1 MQDERMNGREQEKKQ
16 ILELFRKK
24 GMRITKQ
31 RELILDIV
39 LENECS
45 CCKEIYYRAAKK
57 DKNIGIAT
65 VYRMI
70 NSLSELGLF
79 RQNMPYCLAGSDS
92 GESGNGC
99 KIFLKDQN
107 VVELN
112 FEEWRKV
119 LERAHIQEAYCGHVE
134 IDHIRLN

>member
-16 ILELFRKK
+16 ILDLFRKK

-57 DKNIGIAT
+57 DKNRDRHGLPYDQFVKRTGAFPAEYALLSRGQRFRRIG
-65 VYRMI
+65 
-70 NSLSELGLF
+70 
-79 RQNMPYCLAGSDS
+79 
-92 GESGNGC
+92 
-99 KIFLKDQN
+99 
-107 VVELN
+107 
-112 FEEWRKV
+112 
-119 LERAHIQEAYCGHVE
+119 ER
-134 IDHIRLN
+134 L

>member
-1 MQDERMNGREQEKKQ
+1 MQDDRMNGREQEKKQ

-39 LENECS
+39 LENECR

-119 LERAHIQEAYCGHVE
+119 LEKALIQKGYSEDVE
-134 IDHIRLN
+134 IDHVILK

>member
-1 MQDERMNGREQEKKQ
+1 MSQDMVIRRLREQG
-16 ILELFRKK
+16 F
-24 GMRITKQ
+24 RITKQ
-31 RELILDIV
+31 RKLIIGAI
-39 LENECS
+39 LEHDCS

-119 LERAHIQEAYCGHVE
+119 LEKALIQKGYSLDVV
-134 IDHIRLN
+134 IDHIILK

>member
-1 MQDERMNGREQEKKQ
+1 MLRMQDERMNGREQEKKQ

-57 DKNIGIAT
+57 DKNNVIAT

-70 NSLSELGLF
+70 NSLRELVVF
-79 RQNMPYCLAGSDS
+79 R
-92 GESGNGC
+92 
-99 KIFLKDQN
+99 
-107 VVELN
+107 
-112 FEEWRKV
+112 
-119 LERAHIQEAYCGHVE
+119 
-134 IDHIRLN
+134 

>member
-1 MQDERMNGREQEKKQ
+1 MQDERMNGREQEKRQ
-16 ILELFRKK
+16 ILDLFRKK

-70 NSLSELGLF
+70 NALGELGLF
-79 RQNMPYCLAGSDS
+79 RQNMPYCLAGRDS

-99 KIFLKDQN
+99 KIFLKNQS

-112 FEEWRKV
+112 FEEWRRV
-119 LERAHIQEAYCGHVE
+119 LLKALEEKGYSDDVE
-134 IDHIRLN
+134 IDHIILK

>member
-1 MQDERMNGREQEKKQ
+1 MQDERVAGREWEKKQ
-16 ILELFRKK
+16 ILDLFREK
-24 GMRITKQ
+24 GMRVTRQ

-65 VYRMI
+65 VYRMV
-70 NSLSELGLF
+70 NALSELGLF
-79 RQNMPYCLAGSDS
+79 RQNLPYCLAGRDS
-92 GESGNGC
+92 CESGNGC

-112 FEEWRKV
+112 FEEWRRV
-119 LERAHIQEAYCGHVE
+119 LLRALEEKGYSDHVE
-134 IDHIRLN
+134 IDHIILK

>member
-1 MQDERMNGREQEKKQ
+1 MQDERVAGREQEKKQ
-16 ILELFRKK
+16 LLDLFREK
-24 GMRITKQ
+24 GMRVTRQ

-65 VYRMI
+65 VYRMV
-70 NSLSELGLF
+70 NALSELGLF
-79 RQNMPYCLAGSDS
+79 RQNLPYCLTGRDS
-92 GESGNGC
+92 CESGNGC

-119 LERAHIQEAYCGHVE
+119 LLLALGDKGNFDHVE
-134 IDHIRLN
+134 ISPILLK

>member
-1 MQDERMNGREQEKKQ
+1 MQDERVAGREQEKKQ
-16 ILELFRKK
+16 ILDLFREK
-24 GMRITKQ
+24 GMRVTRQ

-57 DKNIGIAT
+57 DKNMGIAT
-65 VYRMI
+65 VYRMV
-70 NSLSELGLF
+70 NALSELGLF
-79 RQNMPYCLAGSDS
+79 RQNLPYCLTGRDS
-92 GESGNGC
+92 CESGNGC

-119 LERAHIQEAYCGHVE
+119 LLRALEEKGYSDRVE
-134 IDHIRLN
+134 IDHIILK